1 MKKLLLPLTILLFF
15 GLVVSS
21 CSSDDVLQRENNEQP
36 NIVKRNNE
44 KAREAG
50 IRLLESFGM
59 TKTRSLS
66 TSDYPDYYGGSYING
81 NGKLVVFL
89 KGEIESTKATLIRL
103 IGENDV
109 IYTQGNYSY
118 TELNNVL
125 TKITSFISSNKDSQ
139 IAKNIRYYYLND
151 FENCVVVELDK
162 SNEMEIKEF
171 KSEVVNF
178 SGIVFKQCTREFQN
192 HSLSPG
198 SSIGTP
204 KGTASMG
211 YRATRFNTDGFV
223 TAGHAYN
230 TGDPAYYNNTLIGS
244 CDFSIQ
250 GGSVDAA
257 FISIT
262 NFSIVPNNGNL
273 TGEEYNIWAGDNVTK
288 LGETIAQSEGYIT
301 STNANVNADG
311 IYYTDM
317 GEATY
322 LSAFGDSGGPVYLTD
337 SKKVI
342 GIHKGSTAFTSIFV
356 KVDNIASR
364 PNANFK

>member
-15 GLVVSS
+15 GLVISS
-21 CSSDDVLQRENNEQP
+21 CSSDDILQRENNEQP

-59 TKTRSLS
+59 TKSRSLS

-81 NGKLVVFL
+81 DGKLVVFL

-118 TELNNVL
+118 TELNNIL

-139 IAKNIRYYYLND
+139 IAKNIKYYYLND
-151 FENCVVVELDK
+151 FENNVVVELNRF
-162 SNEMEIKEF
+162 NEMEIKEF

-178 SGIVFKQCTREFQN
+178 SGIVFKQCTRKFQD

-204 KGTASMG
+204 KGTASWAIELLDLTLTVLLPQDMLIILVSPG
-211 YRATRFNTDGFV
+211 
-223 TAGHAYN
+223 
-230 TGDPAYYNNTLIGS
+230 YYNNTLIGS
-244 CDFSIQ
+244 CDLSIQ

-262 NFSIVPNNGNL
+262 NFSLVPNNGNL

-301 STNANVNADG
+301 STNANVNVGG
-311 IYYTDM
+311 ISYTDM

-322 LSAFGDSGGPVYLTD
+322 LSASGDSGGPVYLTN

-356 KVDNIASR
+356 KVDNIASKL
-364 PNANFK
+364 NAHFN

>member
-171 KSEVVNF
+171 KSEVTPTVCRLYLPKRERTVSTALLASA
-178 SGIVFKQCTREFQN
+178 SGTSGLPFGSRY
-192 HSLSPG
+192 LS
-198 SSIGTP
+198 
-204 KGTASMG
+204 
-211 YRATRFNTDGFV
+211 
-223 TAGHAYN
+223 
-230 TGDPAYYNNTLIGS
+230 
-244 CDFSIQ
+244 
-250 GGSVDAA
+250 
-257 FISIT
+257 T
-262 NFSIVPNNGNL
+262 NVVKPWEWKNG
-273 TGEEYNIWAGDNVTK
+273 TK
-288 LGETIAQSEGYIT
+288 LFSMVLI
-301 STNANVNADG
+301 DR
-311 IYYTDM
+311 
-317 GEATY
+317 
-322 LSAFGDSGGPVYLTD
+322 LP
-337 SKKVI
+337 
-342 GIHKGSTAFTSIFV
+342 
-356 KVDNIASR
+356 
-364 PNANFK
+364 

>member
-15 GLVVSS
+15 GLVISS
-21 CSSDDVLQRENNEQP
+21 CSSDDILQRENNEQP

-59 TKTRSLS
+59 TKSRSLS

-81 NGKLVVFL
+81 DGKLVVFL

-118 TELNNVL
+118 TELNNIL

-139 IAKNIRYYYLND
+139 IAKNIKYYYLND
-151 FENCVVVELDK
+151 FENNVVVELNRF
-162 SNEMEIKEF
+162 NEMEIKEF

-178 SGIVFKQCTREFQN
+178 SGIVFKQCTRKFQD

-244 CDFSIQ
+244 CDLSIQ

-262 NFSIVPNNGNL
+262 NFSLVPNNGNL

-301 STNANVNADG
+301 STNANVNVGG
-311 IYYTDM
+311 ISYTDM

-322 LSAFGDSGGPVYLTD
+322 LSASGDSGGPVYLTN

-356 KVDNIASR
+356 KVDNITSKL
-364 PNANFK
+364 NAHFN

>member
-36 NIVKRNNE
+36 

-81 NGKLVVFL
+81 DGKLVVFL

-103 IGENDV
+103 IGENDI

-178 SGIVFKQCTREFQN
+178 SGIVFKLIIARKF
-192 HSLSPG
+192 
-198 SSIGTP
+198 
-204 KGTASMG
+204 
-211 YRATRFNTDGFV
+211 YRHT
-223 TAGHAYN
+223 
-230 TGDPAYYNNTLIGS
+230 
-244 CDFSIQ
+244 
-250 GGSVDAA
+250 
-257 FISIT
+257 
-262 NFSIVPNNGNL
+262 
-273 TGEEYNIWAGDNVTK
+273 
-288 LGETIAQSEGYIT
+288 
-301 STNANVNADG
+301 
-311 IYYTDM
+311 
-317 GEATY
+317 
-322 LSAFGDSGGPVYLTD
+322 
-337 SKKVI
+337 
-342 GIHKGSTAFTSIFV
+342 
-356 KVDNIASR
+356 
-364 PNANFK
+364 

>member
-257 FISIT
+257 FILSLIH
-262 NFSIVPNNGNL
+262 I
-273 TGEEYNIWAGDNVTK
+273 
-288 LGETIAQSEGYIT
+288 SEPT
-301 STNANVNADG
+301 R
-311 IYYTDM
+311 
-317 GEATY
+317 
-322 LSAFGDSGGPVYLTD
+322 
-337 SKKVI
+337 
-342 GIHKGSTAFTSIFV
+342 H
-356 KVDNIASR
+356 
-364 PNANFK
+364 